1 LRKPVHCTAEGKALM
16 AFQPPAVIQQVI
28 DGRLER
34 RTLRTVI
41 NPAAL
46 KEEFAVIRARGYAT
60 DEEEY
65 ELGVRGIAAP
75 VRDDSGVPVA
85 AVGVTGPTQ
94 RLTKSRLLSL
104 VRHVNA
110 AAKAI
115 SARLGDRSIGAL
127 TSTG

>member
-1 LRKPVHCTAEGKALM
+1 
-16 AFQPPAVIQQVI
+16 
-28 DGRLER
+28 
-34 RTLRTVI
+34 
-41 NPAAL
+41 
-46 KEEFAVIRARGYAT
+46 
-60 DEEEY
+60 
-65 ELGVRGIAAP
+65 LGVRGIAAP

-94 RLTKSRLLSL
+94 RLTKSRLLGM

-110 AAKAI
+110 AANAI